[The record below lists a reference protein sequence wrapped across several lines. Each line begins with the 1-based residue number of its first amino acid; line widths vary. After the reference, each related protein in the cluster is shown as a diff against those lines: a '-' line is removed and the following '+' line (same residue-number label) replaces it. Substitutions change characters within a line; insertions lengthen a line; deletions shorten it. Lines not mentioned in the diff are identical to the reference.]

1 MNNELFD
8 SFVDLRETEVLKLV
22 KEKIESGEDA
32 FSIAETCKN
41 ALIKIGDLFSKK
53 EYFLSELVMS
63 GEIFKEVMEILE
75 PKLVGS
81 GNEGKKIGKIVIGT
95 VKGDIHDLG
104 KNIMIGT
111 LKGNGF
117 EVYDLGVDVPPE
129 KFVESVKEVEPDI
142 LGLSC
147 VISVGWDSLKETV
160 ESLKREGLRDNV
172 KVILGG
178 GGVDEEVANF
188 VGADAV
194 VKDAIEGVEQC
205 KRWVST

>member
-1 MNNELFD
+1 MDKELFD
-8 SFVDLRETEVLKLV
+8 SFVDLREDEVLKIV
-22 KEKIESGEDA
+22 KEKIEAVEDA

-53 EYFLSELVMS
+53 DYFLSELVMS
-63 GEIFKEVMEILE
+63 GEIFREVMEILE
-75 PKLVGS
+75 PMLVGN

-117 EVYDLGVDVPPE
+117 EVFDLGVDVPPD
-129 KFVESVKEVEPDI
+129 KFVEKVKEVEPDI

-160 ESLKREGLRDNV
+160 EALKKAGLRDNV
-172 KVILGG
+172 KIILGG
-178 GGVDEEVANF
+178 GGVDEEVAKF
-188 VGADAV
+188 ADADAV

-205 KRWVST
+205 KRWVAI

>member
-1 MNNELFD
+1 MDKELFD
-8 SFVDLRETEVLKLV
+8 SFVDLREDDVLKIV
-22 KEKIESGEDA
+22 KEKIEAGEDA
-32 FSIAETCKN
+32 FSISETCKD

-53 EYFLSELVMS
+53 DYFLSELVMS
-63 GEIFKEVMEILE
+63 GEIFREVMEILE
-75 PKLVGS
+75 PKLVGN

-129 KFVESVKEVEPDI
+129 KFVEKVKEVGADI

-160 ESLKREGLRDNV
+160 EALKKAGLRDNV
-172 KVILGG
+172 KIILGG
-178 GGVDEEVANF
+178 GGVDEEVAKF
-188 VGADAV
+188 ADADAV

-205 KRWVST
+205 KRWVSV

>member
-1 MNNELFD
+1 
-8 SFVDLRETEVLKLV
+8 
-22 KEKIESGEDA
+22 
-32 FSIAETCKN
+32 
-41 ALIKIGDLFSKK
+41 
-53 EYFLSELVMS
+53 MS

-111 LKGNGF
+111 LKSNGF
-117 EVYDLGVDVPPE
+117 EVYDLGVDVSPE
-129 KFVESVKEVEPDI
+129 KFVETVKEVEPEI

-160 ESLKREGLRDNV
+160 ESLMRAGLRDKV

-188 VGADAV
+188 VSADAF